1 MGKELPGIA
10 NNANSETVFR
20 YHNNVP
26 SFFCDS
32 DIDKFLNYN
41 NITHKLRDTHQ
52 AMDYH
57 PYHYYYYY
65 YYYYTVFL
73 CCKGDCS
80 NGKKRSKII
89 ISYLSK
95 CAEKEKGWL
104 Q

>member
-1 MGKELPGIA
+1 M
-10 NNANSETVFR
+10 
-20 YHNNVP
+20 P

-52 AMDYH
+52 ARDYH

-65 YYYYTVFL
+65 YYYYTVFW
-73 CCKGDCS
+73 CCKGDLLKW
-80 NGKKRSKII
+80 GEK
-89 ISYLSK
+89 
-95 CAEKEKGWL
+95 KEKSESAPSQSVQIKEWL